1 MNPSSPSEL
10 HSCIHSTGVIAVLMI
25 EDANDAVPLARALLA
40 GGIDCIE
47 VTLRTDA
54 ALESLKRISA
64 EVPEVL
70 VGGGTILTP
79 LQVNDV
85 KATGAA
91 FGVAAGVNPRVV
103 SEAIRIG
110 LPFSPGVCTPTDIE
124 LAVEHGCRQ
133 LLFYPSE
140 PCGGLSYLRAVAGPY
155 AHLGLKYI
163 PLGGVNASNAG
174 QYLRE
179 PFVQALG
186 GTWLAPR
193 NVIQRKDW
201 LTITANAANASAI
214 VKQVRGDAA
223 V

>member
-1 MNPSSPSEL
+1 MQ
-10 HSCIHSTGVIAVLMI
+10 STGVIAVLVI
-25 EDANDAVPLARALLA
+25 EDVNDAVPLTRALLA
-40 GGIDCIE
+40 GGVDCIE

-54 ALESLKRISA
+54 ALESLKRIRA

-70 VGGGTILTP
+70 VGGGTLLTP
-79 LQVNDV
+79 QQVNDV

-110 LPFSPGVCTPTDIE
+110 LPFSPGVCTPTNIE

-179 PFVQALG
+179 PFVRALG

-193 NVIQRKDW
+193 DVIQRKDW